1 MVAEPGPG
9 QYWDD
14 VYRTKGADQVS
25 WFQPQPTL
33 SLQLIDRVGLGPD
46 AGVVDIGGGAS
57 LLVDRL
63 VERGFADLTV
73 LDVSSVALDLARR
86 RLGADAPVTGVNQD
100 VLRWVPPRR
109 YGLWHDRAVF
119 HFLTE
124 ARDRSRYLDTLRRAL
139 EPRGIVIVA
148 TFAADGP
155 EYCSGLPVVRYDAE
169 QLAAALGA
177 GFEPLATEREVHV
190 TPAGAVQAF
199 TWMAARQVRRS

>member
-1 MVAEPGPG
+1 MVTEPGPG

-14 VYRTKGADQVS
+14 VYRTRGADQVS

-33 SLQLIDRVGLGPD
+33 SLQLIDRVGLGPG

-57 LLVDRL
+57 RLVDRL

-86 RLGADAPVTGVNQD
+86 RLGADAPVTWVNHD
-100 VLRWVPPRR
+100 VLCWVPPRR